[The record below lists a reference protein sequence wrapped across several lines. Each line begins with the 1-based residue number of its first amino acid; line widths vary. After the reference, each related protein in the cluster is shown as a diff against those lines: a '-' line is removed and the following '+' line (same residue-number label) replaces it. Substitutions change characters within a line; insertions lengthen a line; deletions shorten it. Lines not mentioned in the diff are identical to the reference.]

1 VATVGVVTIPL
12 MKEGGYKPYHAAA
25 IEACA
30 STGGQLM
37 PPVMGIAAFIM
48 AEYLEVPYREVAI
61 AAIIPSLL
69 YYGGLFIQC
78 DLEAVRS
85 GIARIEESRIPRLL
99 RVLKE
104 GWFFP
109 IPFAML
115 LSALFWFNWA
125 PDTAAISATGLILV
139 VAFLVPLHGKRLAL
153 GELVEMLRV
162 TGLSVLDLIL
172 IGAAAGVMI
181 GALSI
186 SGLGFGL
193 SLSLVNIAG
202 GDVIAL
208 LLLAAVVNVILGLG
222 MPTVACYILLATLVA
237 PALIQLH
244 IAPMAAHMF
253 IMYYGILSVITPPVA
268 VAAYAA
274 ANMAGADQ
282 WKTGWESMR
291 FGWTAFVI
299 PFGFVFTNSLLMRGS
314 VISIVVDFAFAMA
327 GIWFVCAGMMAFAL
341 RRLTVPWR
349 LLYGLIGICLFIP
362 DEFVPGGRWINIAAA
377 VVGAPLVG
385 PEWALRRRARAA
397 AAAG

>member
-1 VATVGVVTIPL
+1 
-12 MKEGGYKPYHAAA
+12 
-25 IEACA
+25 
-30 STGGQLM
+30 M

-69 YYGGLFIQC
+69 YYGALFIQC

-85 GIARIEESRIPRLL
+85 GIKRIEESRIPQIL
-99 RVLKE
+99 RVLKD

-115 LSALFWFNWA
+115 LAALFWFNWA
-125 PDTAAISATGLILV
+125 PDTAAISATGVIVAVALV
-139 VAFLVPLHGKRLAL
+139 LPLHGKRLSL
-153 GELVEMLRV
+153 GEIVEMLRV
-162 TGLSVLDLIL
+162 TGFAVLDLIM
-172 IGAAAGVMI
+172 IGATAGLMI

-193 SLSLVNIAG
+193 SLSLVNLSG
-202 GDVIAL
+202 GDVITL
-208 LLLAAVVNVILGLG
+208 LILAAIVNVILGLG

-274 ANMAGADQ
+274 ANMAGAEQ

-291 FGWTAFVI
+291 FGWTAFVL
-299 PFGFVFTNSLLMRGS
+299 PFGFVFSNTLLMRGNPFA
-314 VISIVVDFAFAMA
+314 IVVDFVFAMA
-327 GIWFVCAGMMAFAL
+327 GIWFVCAGMMGFGL
-341 RRLTVPWR
+341 RPLAIPWR
-349 LLYGLIGICLFIP
+349 LVYGIIGIGLFVP
-362 DEFVPGGRWINIAAA
+362 DEAVPGGRWVNLGAAA
-377 VVGAPLVG
+377 LGAAIVGT
-385 PEWALRRRARAA
+385 EWALRRRAQAA
-397 AAAG
+397 AAAE